1 MTVSLPLLALLVPLI
16 ALATHRGTHF
26 VTRDKLPLICIPRE
40 MFVQRWGTFVDNVGD
55 QRKISI
61 NGKKT
66 NMFMS
71 SLAYAWECDWCT
83 SVWVGGGLTYLTYRW
98 TDVMVWVLTA
108 LVASSVTGLIASREP
123 D

>member
-1 MTVSLPLLALLVPLI
+1 MPVSLPLFALLVPLI
-16 ALATHRGTHF
+16 ALATHRVTRF
-26 VTRDKLPLICIPRE
+26 VTRDKLPFICIPRE
-40 MFVQRWGTFVDNVGD
+40 AFIQRWGTFVDNVGD

-66 NMFMS
+66 NIFMS

-83 SVWVGGGLTYLTYRW
+83 SVWVGSGLTYMTWRW
-98 TDVMVWVLTA
+98 SDVMIWVLTA
-108 LVASSVTGLIASREP
+108 LAASSATGLIALREP

>member
-1 MTVSLPLLALLVPLI
+1 MTVSLPLFALLIPLL
-16 ALATHRGTHF
+16 ALATHRGTRF

-40 MFVQRWGTFVDNVGD
+40 KFIQRWGTYVDNVGD

-66 NMFMS
+66 NMLMS
-71 SLAYAWECDWCT
+71 SLAYLWECDWCT

-98 TDVMVWVLTA
+98 TDTMMWVLAAMAVSSITGFIA
-108 LVASSVTGLIASREP
+108 LREP

>member
-1 MTVSLPLLALLVPLI
+1 MTVPIALLALLIPLVL
-16 ALATHRGTHF
+16 LATHRVTRF
-26 VTRDKLPLICIPRE
+26 ITRDKLPLICVPRE
-40 MFVQRWGTFVDNVGD
+40 KFIQRWGTFVDNVGD

-66 NMFMS
+66 NIFMS

-83 SVWVGGGLTYLTYRW
+83 SVWVGSGLTYLTWRW
-98 TDVMVWVLTA
+98 SDVMIWVLTA
-108 LVASSVTGLIASREP
+108 LAASSATGLIALREP